1 MTSKKIGT
9 LADQIKLSDEEIDA
23 LPAVIKCLKHDVLC
37 DSEERKMSAE
47 EAQLYNLVREI
58 TDLNEFRCDLSMKG
72 DALLGTLL
80 LEMSLT
86 AVAKQKNAMQKQAAE
101 KEELNAVKRYEVLA
115 KELQKRDDEVSRL
128 KEMLGRAKADLA
140 DAKMELANALAKVNP
155 NPTTTFPG
163 FGSSKNYWMSDNTSG
178 TTRYRSG
185 EATCKTKTSNQAD
198 GITAEQKD
206 QAKKIHSLLDE
217 IFDSADYFANR
228 LGR

>member
-9 LADQIKLSDEEIDA
+9 LADQINLSNEEIDA
-23 LPAVIKCLKHDVLC
+23 LPAVIKCLKHEVLC
-37 DSEERKMSAE
+37 DGEERKMSAE

-58 TDLNEFRCDLSMKG
+58 TDLNERQCDLSMKG

-80 LEMSLT
+80 LQMSLT
-86 AVAKQKNAMQKQAAE
+86 AVAKKKNA
-101 KEELNAVKRYEVLA
+101 KEELNAVKRNEILTA
-115 KELQKRDDEVSRL
+115 ELQKRDDEVSRL

-140 DAKMELANALAKVNP
+140 DAKMELTNALAKTNP
-155 NPTTTFPG
+155 STTFPDL
-163 FGSSKNYWMSDNTSG
+163 SKNHWVSDTTSG

-185 EATCKTKTSNQAD
+185 EATCKTKAPNQPD
-198 GITAEQKD
+198 GITAKQRD
-206 QAKKIHSLLDE
+206 QAKEIRSFIDE

>member
-101 KEELNAVKRYEVLA
+101 KEELSAVKRYEALT
-115 KELQKRDDEVSRL
+115 KELQKKDAEIARL
-128 KEMLGRAKADLA
+128 N
-140 DAKMELANALAKVNP
+140 MELTNALAKINP
-155 NPTTTFPG
+155 NPTTFPG
-163 FGSSKNYWMSDNTSG
+163 FGSSQNYWMSETTSG
-178 TTRYRSG
+178 TTRHRSG
-185 EATCKTKTSNQAD
+185 EATCKAKASNQSD
-198 GITAEQKD
+198 GITKEQKAR
-206 QAKKIHSLLDE
+206 AKEIHSLLDE
-217 IFDSADYFANR
+217 IFDSADYFTKR
-228 LGR
+228 M

>member
-101 KEELNAVKRYEVLA
+101 KEELNAVKRYEALA
-115 KELQKRDDEVSRL
+115 KELQKKDAEIARL
-128 KEMLGRAKADLA
+128 N
-140 DAKMELANALAKVNP
+140 MELTNALAKANP
-155 NPTTTFPG
+155 YPTTFPG
-163 FGSSKNYWMSDNTSG
+163 FGSSKNYWMSSTTSG
-178 TTRYRSG
+178 TTRHRSG
-185 EATCKTKTSNQAD
+185 EATCKAKTPNQDD

-217 IFDSADYFANR
+217 IFDSADYFTKR
-228 LGR
+228 M

>member
-1 MTSKKIGT
+1 MASKKIGT

-37 DSEERKMSAE
+37 DGEERKMSAE

-58 TDLNEFRCDLSMKG
+58 TDLNELQCDLSMKG

-80 LEMSLT
+80 LQMSLT
-86 AVAKQKNAMQKQAAE
+86 AVTKKKNA
-101 KEELNAVKRYEVLA
+101 KEELSAVKRYEVLA
-115 KELQKRDDEVSRL
+115 EELQKRDDEVARL

-140 DAKMELANALAKVNP
+140 DAKMELANALAKTNP
-155 NPTTTFPG
+155 STTFPG
-163 FGSSKNYWMSDNTSG
+163 FGSSKNYWMSDTTSG
-178 TTRYRSG
+178 TKRYRSG
-185 EATCKTKTSNQAD
+185 ETTCKAKASNQGD
-198 GITAEQKD
+198 GITEKQKT
-206 QAKKIHSLLDE
+206 QAKEIRSFIDE

>member
-1 MTSKKIGT
+1 M
-9 LADQIKLSDEEIDA
+9 
-23 LPAVIKCLKHDVLC
+23 IKCLKHDVLC

-101 KEELNAVKRYEVLA
+101 KEELNAVKRYEALA
-115 KELQKRDDEVSRL
+115 KELQKKDAEIARL
-128 KEMLGRAKADLA
+128 N
-140 DAKMELANALAKVNP
+140 MELANALAKANP
-155 NPTTTFPG
+155 YPTTFPG
-163 FGSSKNYWMSDNTSG
+163 FGSSKNYWMSSTTSG
-178 TTRYRSG
+178 TTRHRSG
-185 EATCKTKTSNQAD
+185 EATCKAKAPNQDD

-217 IFDSADYFANR
+217 IFDSADYFTKR
-228 LGR
+228 M

>member
-101 KEELNAVKRYEVLA
+101 KEELSAVKRYEALA
-115 KELQKRDDEVSRL
+115 KELQKKDAEIARL
-128 KEMLGRAKADLA
+128 N
-140 DAKMELANALAKVNP
+140 MELTNALAKANP
-155 NPTTTFPG
+155 YPTTFPG
-163 FGSSKNYWMSDNTSG
+163 FGSSKNYWMSSTTSG
-178 TTRYRSG
+178 TTRHRSG
-185 EATCKTKTSNQAD
+185 EATCKAKTPNQDD

-217 IFDSADYFANR
+217 IFDSADYFTKR
-228 LGR
+228 M

>member
-37 DSEERKMSAE
+37 DSEERKMSEE

-86 AVAKQKNAMQKQAAE
+86 AVAKQKNAMQKQTAE
-101 KEELNAVKRYEVLA
+101 KEEFNAVKRYEVLA

-155 NPTTTFPG
+155 NPSTTFPG

-178 TTRYRSG
+178 ATHYRSG
-185 EATCKTKTSNQAD
+185 EATCKAKTSNQGD

-217 IFDSADYFANR
+217 IFDSADYFTKR
-228 LGR
+228 M

>member
-101 KEELNAVKRYEVLA
+101 KEEFNAVKRYEALA
-115 KELQKRDDEVSRL
+115 KELQKKDAEIARL
-128 KEMLGRAKADLA
+128 N
-140 DAKMELANALAKVNP
+140 MELANALAKANP
-155 NPTTTFPG
+155 YPTTFPG
-163 FGSSKNYWMSDNTSG
+163 FGSSKNYWMSSTTSG
-178 TTRYRSG
+178 TTRHRSG
-185 EATCKTKTSNQAD
+185 EATCKAKAPNQDD

-217 IFDSADYFANR
+217 IFDSADYFTKR
-228 LGR
+228 M

>member
-37 DSEERKMSAE
+37 DSEERKMSEE

-115 KELQKRDDEVSRL
+115 QELQKRDDEVARL

-155 NPTTTFPG
+155 NPTTFPG
-163 FGSSKNYWMSDNTSG
+163 FGSSKNYWMSDSTSG
-178 TTRYRSG
+178 KTRYRSG
-185 EATCKTKTSNQAD
+185 EATCKAKTSNQAD

>member
-37 DSEERKMSAE
+37 DSEERKMSEE

-86 AVAKQKNAMQKQAAE
+86 AVAKQKNG
-101 KEELNAVKRYEVLA
+101 KEELNAVKRYEALA
-115 KELQKRDDEVSRL
+115 EELQKRDSEVARL
-128 KEMLGRAKADLA
+128 KEMLGRAKVDLA

-155 NPTTTFPG
+155 NPSTTFPG

-185 EATCKTKTSNQAD
+185 EATYKAKASNHGD

>member
-37 DSEERKMSAE
+37 DSEERKMSEE
-47 EAQLYNLVREI
+47 EARLYNIVREI

-101 KEELNAVKRYEVLA
+101 KEELNAVKRYEALA
-115 KELQKRDDEVSRL
+115 KELQKKDAEIARL
-128 KEMLGRAKADLA
+128 NV
-140 DAKMELANALAKVNP
+140 ELTNALAKANP
-155 NPTTTFPG
+155 YPTTFPG
-163 FGSSKNYWMSDNTSG
+163 FGSSKNYWMSSTTSG
-178 TTRYRSG
+178 TTRHCSG
-185 EATCKTKTSNQAD
+185 EATCKAKTPNQDD

-217 IFDSADYFANR
+217 IFDSADYFTKR
-228 LGR
+228 M

>member
-140 DAKMELANALAKVNP
+140 DAKMELANALAKANP
-155 NPTTTFPG
+155 HPTTFPG

-185 EATCKTKTSNQAD
+185 EATCKTKTSNQGD

-217 IFDSADYFANR
+217 IFDSADYFTKR
-228 LGR
+228 LDR

>member
-101 KEELNAVKRYEVLA
+101 KEEFNAVKRYEALA
-115 KELQKRDDEVSRL
+115 KELQKKDAEIARL
-128 KEMLGRAKADLA
+128 N
-140 DAKMELANALAKVNP
+140 MELTNALAKINP
-155 NPTTTFPG
+155 NPSTTFPG
-163 FGSSKNYWMSDNTSG
+163 FGSSKNYWMSSTTSG
-178 TTRYRSG
+178 TTRHRSG
-185 EATCKTKTSNQAD
+185 EATCKAKTPNQDD

-217 IFDSADYFANR
+217 IFDSADYFTKR
-228 LGR
+228 M